1 MRILITGGTGFIGV
15 YLCGQ
20 LLEAGHQLV
29 VFSRRPEQ
37 VESLCGQAVEAI
49 GSLDEITPQSEF
61 DAVIN
66 LAGEPIADKR
76 WSARRKQLLM
86 ESRLE
91 TTRKLVQAIAA
102 MHRPPS
108 CLINASAVGFYGD
121 QGDRPVDESTPPHEE
136 FSHELCRLWEQAANK
151 AAEYGVR
158 VCIVRIGLVVGPGGG
173 FVSRMLPAFKL
184 GLGGPLGNGRQ
195 WMSWVHRS
203 DLVRLFEWL
212 LTHDQAQG
220 VYNGTAPNPVTN
232 REFTRTLA
240 KVLHRPACLPMP
252 TFAAKALFG
261 EMSRLLL
268 TGQRVYPKRMTD
280 AGFEF
285 NYPQLQAALESVLP

>member
-1 MRILITGGTGFIGV
+1 MRILITGGTGFIGAH
-15 YLCGQ
+15 LCGQ

-91 TTRKLVQAIAA
+91 TTRKLVQAVAA

-121 QGDRPVDESTPPHEE
+121 QGDRPVDESTLPHEE

-212 LTHDQAQG
+212 LTHDQARG

-252 TFAAKALFG
+252 AFAAKALFG

>member
-1 MRILITGGTGFIGV
+1 MRILITGGTGFIGAH
-15 YLCGQ
+15 LCGQ

-91 TTRKLVQAIAA
+91 TTRKLVQAVAA

-121 QGDRPVDESTPPHEE
+121 QGDRPVDESTLPHEE

-212 LTHDQAQG
+212 LTHDQARG

-252 TFAAKALFG
+252 AFAAKALFG

-268 TGQRVYPKRMTD
+268 TGQRVYPKRVTD

>member
-1 MRILITGGTGFIGV
+1 MRILITGGTGFIGAH
-15 YLCGQ
+15 LCGQ

-91 TTRKLVQAIAA
+91 TTRKLVQAVAA

-121 QGDRPVDESTPPHEE
+121 QGDRPVDESTLPHEE

-252 TFAAKALFG
+252 AFAAKALFG

-268 TGQRVYPKRMTD
+268 TGQRVYPKRVTD

>member
-1 MRILITGGTGFIGV
+1 MRILITGGTGFIGAH
-15 YLCGQ
+15 LCGQ

-49 GSLDEITPQSEF
+49 GSLDEITRQSEF

-91 TTRKLVQAIAA
+91 TTRKLVQAVAA

-121 QGDRPVDESTPPHEE
+121 QGDRPVDESTLPHEE

-212 LTHDQAQG
+212 LTHDQTQG

-252 TFAAKALFG
+252 AFAAKALFG

>member
-1 MRILITGGTGFIGV
+1 MRILITGGTGFIGAH
-15 YLCGQ
+15 LCGQ

-49 GSLDEITPQSEF
+49 GSLDEITRQSEF

-91 TTRKLVQAIAA
+91 TTRKLVQAVAA

-121 QGDRPVDESTPPHEE
+121 QGDRPVDESTLPHEE

-212 LTHDQAQG
+212 LTHDQARG

-252 TFAAKALFG
+252 AFAAKALFG

>member
-1 MRILITGGTGFIGV
+1 MRILITGGTGFIGAH
-15 YLCGQ
+15 LCGQ

-91 TTRKLVQAIAA
+91 TTRKLVQAVAA

-212 LTHDQAQG
+212 LTHDQARG

-252 TFAAKALFG
+252 AFAAKALFG

-268 TGQRVYPKRMTD
+268 TGQRVYPKRVTD